1 MWYIFSTVIN
11 AIYCRKPAFI
21 IVDSKAGFFMLFK
34 FSLEAFLKDIL

>member
-21 IVDSKAGFFMLFK
+21 IVDSKAGFFMSMMYYDLWKKGFM
-34 FSLEAFLKDIL
+34 